1 MRAQAALYLLVYEAV
16 GDGVQLRE
24 RGGVA
29 EHYLAEL
36 LAFELSV
43 RAVDAA
49 EAALQRLA
57 QRRAGLG
64 QLVVY
69 LVAVQAER
77 THVPQTVESRGLAR
91 AGAAGEA
98 DYAHALA
105 QGGCDIPLGQSALAQ
120 DTVGRACEVYYRALP
135 AYAALAAVDDGLYL
149 ALEVG
154 EHLLRGFGARLAR
167 GVGRRRGHG
176 QAAFSQQL
184 QRQRVI
190 RASEAHGAPAREH
203 DARYLRPGGQDYGER
218 SRPEA
223 RRERPR
229 RLRHLRAALLKGLRP
244 RHHERERLH
253 LRAALDLVYALHGG
267 LVKAAARQAV
277 DRLRRHGDERAAAY

>member
-1 MRAQAALYLLVYEAV
+1 MRASRSSRGAMTPKVSVQSLSAPLSKRAMASMAAPGCRLHCVRAQAALYLLVYEAV

-43 RAVDAA
+43 RAIDAA

-98 DYAHALA
+98 DYAHALT
-105 QGGCDIPLGQSALAQ
+105 QGGLRYPGS
-120 DTVGRACEVYYRALP
+120 GRAPWR
-135 AYAALAAVDDGLYL
+135 
-149 ALEVG
+149 
-154 EHLLRGFGARLAR
+154 RIRQGARVRSIIVLSLPMP
-167 GVGRRRGHG
+167 H
-176 QAAFSQQL
+176 SPPSMT
-184 QRQRVI
+184 
-190 RASEAHGAPAREH
+190 ASILP
-203 DARYLRPGGQDYGER
+203 
-218 SRPEA
+218 S
-223 RRERPR
+223 
-229 RLRHLRAALLKGLRP
+229 K
-244 RHHERERLH
+244 
-253 LRAALDLVYALHGG
+253 
-267 LVKAAARQAV
+267 
-277 DRLRRHGDERAAAY
+277 